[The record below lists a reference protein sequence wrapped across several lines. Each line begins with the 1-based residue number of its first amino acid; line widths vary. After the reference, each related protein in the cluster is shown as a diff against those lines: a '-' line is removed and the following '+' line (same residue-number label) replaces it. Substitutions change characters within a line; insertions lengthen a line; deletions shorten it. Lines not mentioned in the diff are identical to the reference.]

1 MAVETKFVVVRK
13 GEEKMTFAN
22 KKEAD
27 AYDKMLDMADA
38 FTDWLLQSELEIDE
52 SLAENIAL
60 RLAEQKDTVQHILR
74 TSKLPEEEAA
84 KEPVAQTK
92 EPAVTEAETEEA
104 AEETTE
110 ETAAAPA
117 PKKTRAV
124 KAA

>member
-84 KEPVAQTK
+84 KEPVAQTE

-117 PKKTRAV
+117 PKKTRAA

>member
-84 KEPVAQTK
+84 KEPVAQTE